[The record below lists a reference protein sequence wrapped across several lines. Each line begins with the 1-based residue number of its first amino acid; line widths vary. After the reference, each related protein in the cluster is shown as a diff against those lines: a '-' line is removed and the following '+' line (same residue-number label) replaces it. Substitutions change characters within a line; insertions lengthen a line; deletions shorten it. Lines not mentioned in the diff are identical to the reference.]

1 MSSSRLLR
9 ETVKRSKPLQPA
21 RQAGQPCVKRAVFA
35 GDFHCLTTGL
45 HSNLCAWPS
54 FDLQFHPLS
63 QPGSLTLSSHTYFFF
78 LFSFPFQ
85 LCEAT
90 KKCFEKPQNDVGISP
105 FPRENKWSCP
115 VSQVMFAPKIA
126 HYVVCYSSPHTLPLL
141 LRGSREP
148 GNLAFTYVHTLY

>member
-63 QPGSLTLSSHTYFFF
+63 QPGSLTLSSYTYFFF
-78 LFSFPFQ
+78 SISIIWGHKEMFWKATNRWWYFSLSTGKINDPARSRRSCLHLKYCIVLLVTCLHTCF
-85 LCEAT
+85 LC
-90 KKCFEKPQNDVGISP
+90 CS
-105 FPRENKWSCP
+105 
-115 VSQVMFAPKIA
+115 
-126 HYVVCYSSPHTLPLL
+126 
-141 LRGSREP
+141 LRGSREL

>member
-45 HSNLCAWPS
+45 HSNLCTWPS

-63 QPGSLTLSSHTYFFF
+63 QPGSLTLSSHTYFFVSLFHFNYTGPRRNVLKSHKPTLAF
-78 LFSFPFQ
+78 LHFHGKINDP
-85 LCEAT
+85 AT
-90 KKCFEKPQNDVGISP
+90 SRRSCLHLKYRIILFVTCLHTCFH
-105 FPRENKWSCP
+105 C
-115 VSQVMFAPKIA
+115 
-126 HYVVCYSSPHTLPLL
+126 CC
-141 LRGSREP
+141 LRGSREL